1 MIDKR
6 TIKNQHQETEE
17 QLKNLSDTEIM
28 LEFSSLLISIYPHL
42 VKTHNHCY
50 DPFDDISENLYFNFV
65 HSTFS
70 GKYGSVIN
78 RQETHKYGFS
88 LHCYRRINHISIS
101 PKIFPFTCDSSQG
114 QLTFKDKHELD
125 DKEFVFILF
134 GDKQNYLSGD
144 SDQVD
149 TETVNFDFVN
159 FVIIDRKSGLN
170 FRNQDTLWADKNLV
184 DFELVLEDFDKA
196 EHEFYKA
203 DTYAN

>member
-1 MIDKR
+1 MIDNR
-6 TIKNQHQETEE
+6 TIKNQHQEIDE
-17 QLKNLSDTEIM
+17 QLNSLSDTEIM
-28 LEFSSLLISIYPHL
+28 LEFSRLLTSIYPHL

-70 GKYGSVIN
+70 RKYGSIID
-78 RQETHKYGFS
+78 RQETQKYGFS
-88 LHCYRRINHISIS
+88 LHCYRHINHISIT
-101 PKIFPFTCDSSQG
+101 PKNFPFTCDSSQG
-114 QLTFKDKHELD
+114 QFTFKDKQELD

-149 TETVNFDFVN
+149 IESVNFDFVN
-159 FVIIDRKSGLN
+159 FVMVDRKSGLN
-170 FRNQDTLWADKNLV
+170 FRNQSSLWADKILV
-184 DFELVLEDFDKA
+184 DLELVLEDFDKA

-203 DTYAN
+203 DTYAD

>member
-6 TIKNQHQETEE
+6 TIKIQHQKIDD

-28 LEFSSLLISIYPHL
+28 IEFSRLLTSIYPHL
-42 VKTHNHCY
+42 VKTRNHFN
-50 DPFDDISENLYFNFV
+50 DPYDDISESLYFNFV

-70 GKYGSVIN
+70 GKYGSVID
-78 RQETHKYGFS
+78 RLETHKYGFL
-88 LHCYRRINHISIS
+88 LHCYRHINHISVT
-101 PKIFPFTCDSSQG
+101 PKNYPFTCDSSEG
-114 QLTFKDKHELD
+114 QLTFKDKQELD
-125 DKEFVFILF
+125 DKEFIFILF

-149 TETVNFDFVN
+149 VETVNFDFVN
-159 FVIIDRKSGLN
+159 FVMVDKRTGLN
-170 FRNQDTLWADKNLV
+170 FRNQDSLWVDKNLV

>member
-6 TIKNQHQETEE
+6 NIKNQHQEIDE

-28 LEFSSLLISIYPHL
+28 LEFSSMLTSIYPHL

-88 LHCYRRINHISIS
+88 LHCYRHINHISIT
-101 PKIFPFTCDSSQG
+101 PKHFPFTCDSSQG
-114 QLTFKDKHELD
+114 QLTFKDKQEFD
-125 DKEFVFILF
+125 DKEFIFILF

-149 TETVNFDFVN
+149 VETVNFDFVN
-159 FVIIDRKSGLN
+159 FIMVDKKSGLN
-170 FRNQDTLWADKNLV
+170 FRNQDSLWADKNLV

-196 EHEFYKA
+196 EHEFYKMNIYA
-203 DTYAN
+203 D

>member
-6 TIKNQHQETEE
+6 IIKKQHQETEE

-28 LEFSSLLISIYPHL
+28 LEFSRLLASIYPHL
-42 VKTHNHCY
+42 IKTHNHCY

-70 GKYGSVIN
+70 GKYGSVIDKK
-78 RQETHKYGFS
+78 ETHKYGFS
-88 LHCYRRINHISIS
+88 LHYYRHINHISII
-101 PKIFPFTCDSSQG
+101 PKNYPFTCDSSQG
-114 QLTFKDKHELD
+114 QMTFKDKQELD

-144 SDQVD
+144 NDQVGI
-149 TETVNFDFVN
+149 ETVNFDFVN
-159 FVIIDRKSGLN
+159 FAMVDKKSGLN
-170 FRNQDTLWADKNLV
+170 FRNQNSLWVDKNIV
-184 DFELVLEDFDKA
+184 DFELTLEDFNKA

-203 DTYAN
+203 DTYAD

>member
-6 TIKNQHQETEE
+6 TIKNQHQEIDE
-17 QLKNLSDTEIM
+17 QLKKLSDTEIM
-28 LEFSSLLISIYPHL
+28 LEFSRMLTSIYPHL
-42 VKTHNHCY
+42 IKTHNHCY
-50 DPFDDISENLYFNFV
+50 DPFDDISENLYFNFA

-70 GKYGSVIN
+70 SKYGSVIE
-78 RQETHKYGFS
+78 RQETQKYGFI
-88 LHCYRRINHISIS
+88 LHCYRHINHISIT
-101 PKIFPFTCDSSQG
+101 PKNYPFTCDSSEG
-114 QLTFKDKHELD
+114 EMTFKNKQELE

-134 GDKQNYLSGD
+134 GDKHNWLSGD

-149 TETVNFDFVN
+149 IQTVNFDFVN
-159 FVIIDRKSGLN
+159 FVIVDKRTGLN
-170 FRNQDTLWADKNLV
+170 FRNQDSLWVDKNLV